1 MSEED
6 ESAHPLE
13 RAIILDD
20 ENPIM
25 RIDVKKSEVPIENEL
40 DEYIYLCGQ
49 TLAAIST
56 SIEKSKIA
64 IEILTCSNQ
73 LPPKDSQ
80 FNTAEYIEYAIENYF
95 IRSST
100 VYDRCMVFTNRLL
113 NLGIANQSILHEL
126 IVSND
131 HVKNL
136 GLAALLKKVRKKC
149 TEYRVERNSI
159 VHHGRYSDEKFST
172 VSAMH
177 KANQLSAKS
186 GKEEPISPK
195 AIEKYTDDIISMRVN
210 EFSDHISSIEEQVSE
225 FYDAA
230 LPIYEAK
237 KAEIRVRL

>member
-1 MSEED
+1 MAEED
-6 ESAHPLE
+6 ESIHPLE

-25 RIDVKKSEVPIENEL
+25 RIDVKKNEFPIENEL
-40 DEYIYLCGQ
+40 DEYIYLCSQ
-49 TLAAIST
+49 SLSAIST

-64 IEILTCSNQ
+64 IEILSSSNQ
-73 LPPKDSQ
+73 TPPHDSQ
-80 FNTAEYIEYAIENYF
+80 FNTAEYIEYYIENYF

-100 VYDRCMVFTNRLL
+100 VYDRCMIFTNRLL

-131 HVKNL
+131 HVKNS
-136 GLAALLKKVRKKC
+136 GLANLLKNVRKKC

-159 VHHGRYSDEKFST
+159 VHHGRYSDEKFNG

-177 KANQLSAKS
+177 KSNQLSAKL
-186 GKEEPISPK
+186 GKEAPISPR
-195 AIEKYTDDIISMRVN
+195 AIEKYTDDIITMRVD
-210 EFSDHISSIEEQVSE
+210 EFSDHISSIEEQVSK

-230 LPIYEAK
+230 LPIYETK
-237 KAEIRVRL
+237 KAEIKVRL